1 MMNEQLSVWFD
12 NLLPWLLSHGINI
25 LIVISGTFILNKV
38 FKRIIRRS
46 VRIAVTSNSQV
57 SQDAEKKREET
68 LMRIFNGIV
77 KILLITI
84 ATLMILSEIGI
95 KIAPILA
102 GAGIVGIAVGFGG
115 QYLIRDIITG
125 LFIIIENQFRVGD
138 VVSIKGVGGTVED
151 ITLRMTTL
159 RDLDGTV
166 HHIPNGEITVVSNM
180 SKYFS
185 RVNLNIGVAYNTRL
199 DHAIEVVNKVGKDL
213 AEDPDWKEHIISAPQ
228 FLRVDSLSD
237 SSVDLKILG
246 DTKPIMQWAVMGEL
260 RKRIKEAFDKEGIE
274 IPFPQLTVHKN

>member
-1 MMNEQLSVWFD
+1 MNEQLSVWLD
-12 NLLPWLLSHGINI
+12 NLLPWLLTHGIHI

-46 VRIAVTSNSQV
+46 VRIAVSSNSQV

-77 KILLITI
+77 KILLVTI

-102 GAGIVGIAVGFGG
+102 GAGIAGIAVGFGG

-199 DHAIEVVNKVGKDL
+199 DHAIEVVNRVGKDL
-213 AEDPDWKEHIISAPQ
+213 AEDPAWKEHIISAPQ

>member
-1 MMNEQLSVWFD
+1 MNEQLSVWLD
-12 NLLPWLLSHGINI
+12 NLLPWLLTHGINI

-84 ATLMILSEIGI
+84 ATLVILSEIGI

-102 GAGIVGIAVGFGG
+102 GAGIAGIAVGFGG

-199 DHAIEVVNKVGKDL
+199 DHAIEVVNRVGKDL
-213 AEDPDWKEHIISAPQ
+213 AEDPAWKEHIISAPQ

>member
-1 MMNEQLSVWFD
+1 MNEQLSVWLD
-12 NLLPWLLSHGINI
+12 NLLPWLLTHGINI

-102 GAGIVGIAVGFGG
+102 GVGIAGIAVGFGG

-199 DHAIEVVNKVGKDL
+199 DHAIEVVNRVGKDL
-213 AEDPDWKEHIISAPQ
+213 AEDPAWKEHIISAPQ

>member
-1 MMNEQLSVWFD
+1 MNEQLSVWLD
-12 NLLPWLLSHGINI
+12 NLLPWLLTHGINI

-77 KILLITI
+77 KILLVTI

-102 GAGIVGIAVGFGG
+102 GAGIAGIAVGFGG

-199 DHAIEVVNKVGKDL
+199 DHAIEVVNRVGKDL
-213 AEDPDWKEHIISAPQ
+213 AEDPAWKEHIISAPQ

>member
-1 MMNEQLSVWFD
+1 MNEQLSVWLD
-12 NLLPWLLSHGINI
+12 NLLPWLLTHGINI

-102 GAGIVGIAVGFGG
+102 GAGIAGIAVGFGG

-199 DHAIEVVNKVGKDL
+199 DHAIEVVNRVGKDL
-213 AEDPDWKEHIISAPQ
+213 AEDPAWKEHIISAPQ

>member
-1 MMNEQLSVWFD
+1 MMNEQLSVWLD
-12 NLLPWLLSHGINI
+12 NLLPWLLTHGINI

-95 KIAPILA
+95 KITPILA
-102 GAGIVGIAVGFGG
+102 GAGIAGIAVGFGG

-199 DHAIEVVNKVGKDL
+199 DHAIEVVNRVGKDL
-213 AEDPDWKEHIISAPQ
+213 AEDPAWKEHIISAPQ

>member
-1 MMNEQLSVWFD
+1 
-12 NLLPWLLSHGINI
+12 
-25 LIVISGTFILNKV
+25 
-38 FKRIIRRS
+38 
-46 VRIAVTSNSQV
+46 
-57 SQDAEKKREET
+57 
-68 LMRIFNGIV
+68 
-77 KILLITI
+77 
-84 ATLMILSEIGI
+84 
-95 KIAPILA
+95 
-102 GAGIVGIAVGFGG
+102 
-115 QYLIRDIITG
+115 
-125 LFIIIENQFRVGD
+125 
-138 VVSIKGVGGTVED
+138 
-151 ITLRMTTL
+151 MTTL

-199 DHAIEVVNKVGKDL
+199 DHAIEVVNRVGKDL
-213 AEDPDWKEHIISAPQ
+213 AEDPAWKEHIISAPQ

>member
-1 MMNEQLSVWFD
+1 MNEQLSVWFD
-12 NLLPWLLSHGINI
+12 NLLPWLLTHGINI

-57 SQDAEKKREET
+57 SQDAEKKRKET

-102 GAGIVGIAVGFGG
+102 GAGIAGIAVGFGG

-199 DHAIEVVNKVGKDL
+199 DHAIEVVNRVGKDL
-213 AEDPDWKEHIISAPQ
+213 AEDPARKEHIISAPQ

>member
-1 MMNEQLSVWFD
+1 MMNEQLSVWLD
-12 NLLPWLLSHGINI
+12 NLLPWLLTHGINI

-77 KILLITI
+77 KILLVTI

-102 GAGIVGIAVGFGG
+102 GAGIAGIAVGFGG

-199 DHAIEVVNKVGKDL
+199 DHAIEVVNRVGKDL
-213 AEDPDWKEHIISAPQ
+213 AEDPAWKEHIISAPQ